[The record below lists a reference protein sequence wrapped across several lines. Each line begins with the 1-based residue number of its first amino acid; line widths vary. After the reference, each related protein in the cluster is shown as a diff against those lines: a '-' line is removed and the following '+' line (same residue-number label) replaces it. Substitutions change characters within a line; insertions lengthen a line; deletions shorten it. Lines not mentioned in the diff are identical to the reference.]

1 MAVYQ
6 GARPRSSVFPGLAG
20 RARDVSPPTLPRR
33 KVRAAGAV
41 RARRRGN
48 QSAFLIGGIV
58 LAFLLAFFSLAQ
70 TVAVSATSFDVD
82 RLASERDRIEAQIRD
97 VESDL
102 NRLGRE
108 PAVRKQAIDAGLG
121 QLGEPVSVPAR

>member
-6 GARPRSSVFPGLAG
+6 GARPRPSLFPGRPRGIEAP
-20 RARDVSPPTLPRR
+20 VLPRR
-33 KVRAAGAV
+33 KVRAAGAS

-48 QSAFLIGGIV
+48 QSAFVIGGIV

-70 TVAVSATSFDVD
+70 TVAVSATSYDMD
-82 RLASERDRIEAQIRD
+82 RLAAERDRLEADIRD
-97 VESDL
+97 VQSDL

-108 PAVRKQAIDAGLG
+108 PAIRKQAIDTGLA
-121 QLGEPVSVPAR
+121 QLDGPLVVPAR

>member
-6 GARPRSSVFPGLAG
+6 GARQRSTFLPRAPRTLDAPV
-20 RARDVSPPTLPRR
+20 LPRR

-41 RARRRGN
+41 RARRRSDR
-48 QSAFLIGGIV
+48 SAFLIGGIV

-70 TVAVSATSFDVD
+70 TVAVSATSYDLD
-82 RLASERDRIEAQIRD
+82 RLAAERGRIEAQIRD
-97 VESDL
+97 VRSDL
-102 NRLGRE
+102 NRVGRE

-121 QLGEPVSVPAR
+121 QLAEPRIVPAR

>member
-6 GARPRSSVFPGLAG
+6 GARPRSILFPGHPREIPAP
-20 RARDVSPPTLPRR
+20 SLPRR
-33 KVRAAGAV
+33 KVRAAGAI

-48 QSAFLIGGIV
+48 HSSFLIGGIV

-70 TVAVSATSFDVD
+70 TVAVSATSYDVD
-82 RLASERDRIEAQIRD
+82 RLATERDRLEAAIRG
-97 VESDL
+97 VQSDL

-121 QLGEPVSVPAR
+121 QLGEPVVVPGR